1 MFFDMIDWWQTEVP
15 NKIKGFLN
23 KGTTVEVNETNVV
36 KIVSLERPLRSV
48 EQVGFGRKSDG
59 LLHITEHRER
69 ERERLIFANKPNTCR
84 YSARK
89 LGGFTG

>member
-1 MFFDMIDWWQTEVP
+1 MP

-69 ERERLIFANKPNTCR
+69 EREADLCKQTKHLQILCSKVGRIYRL
-84 YSARK
+84 RK
-89 LGGFTG
+89 YHY